1 MWTQQEMDKVSNK
14 IMNNVWSLLKV
25 SYKDNRKTFLL
36 LTLNKFHTSFGGLK
50 WCYRNYL
57 CKFFWLKLSSQ
68 YLLWCIMY
76 YSLRYYKDD
85 TQLVGLFFTK
95 GVLEFVV
102 KILDKYTSKEFP
114 KRFLSKTEIINLS
127 VSASNNSCIHI
138 SWINS

>member
-50 WCYRNYL
+50 WWYMNYL

-68 YLLWCIMY
+68 YLLRCIMY

>member
-36 LTLNKFHTSFGGLK
+36 LTLNKFHTSFAGLK
-50 WCYRNYL
+50 WWYRNYL

-68 YLLWCIMY
+68 YLLRCIMY
-76 YSLRYYKDD
+76 YWLRYYKDD

>member
-50 WCYRNYL
+50 WWYRNYL

-68 YLLWCIMY
+68 YLLRCIMY

>member
-50 WCYRNYL
+50 WWYRNYL

-68 YLLWCIMY
+68 YLLRCIMY
-76 YSLRYYKDD
+76 YWLRYYKDD